1 MARTKGLRGNAER
14 RDGIS
19 SRDQIRED
27 FEVLIFLESTLELIG
42 ILTLQRE

>member
-14 RDGIS
+14 RDEIS